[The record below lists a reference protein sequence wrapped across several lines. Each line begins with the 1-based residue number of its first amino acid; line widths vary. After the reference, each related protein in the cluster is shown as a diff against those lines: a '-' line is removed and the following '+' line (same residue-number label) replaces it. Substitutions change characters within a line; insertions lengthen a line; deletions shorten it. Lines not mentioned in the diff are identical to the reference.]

1 MRGGEPVKT
10 NAGRRKNTVPSGRN
24 AGAAVCPYGSRR
36 NRAGGDATVFII
48 DKAACGLC
56 TRLIN
61 FGGNE
66 GGMRKRGRPPAFRE
80 MAVRMLFVFGRNA
93 LKQGHPDRIEA
104 PGGHVSVGEN
114 PRMAVSVTGQVRADP
129 GHAEDRFPPGET
141 ASAGS
146 GLKNRIGDL
155 PREK

>member
-1 MRGGEPVKT
+1 M
-10 NAGRRKNTVPSGRN
+10 
-24 AGAAVCPYGSRR
+24 
-36 NRAGGDATVFII
+36 
-48 DKAACGLC
+48 
-56 TRLIN
+56 
-61 FGGNE
+61 
-66 GGMRKRGRPPAFRE
+66 
-80 MAVRMLFVFGRNA
+80 
-93 LKQGHPDRIEA
+93 KQGHPDRIEA